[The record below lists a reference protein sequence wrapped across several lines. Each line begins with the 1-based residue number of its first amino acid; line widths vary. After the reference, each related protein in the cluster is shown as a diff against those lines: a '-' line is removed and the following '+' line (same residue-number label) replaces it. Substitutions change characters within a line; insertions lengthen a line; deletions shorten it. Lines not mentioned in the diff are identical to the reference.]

1 MFITSDNDRLV
12 LPEESEQMYAKAG
25 EPKKLVVLNGYSHY
39 EVYEGPA
46 FDEVMA
52 HSLRLVLQAHPT
64 KVGQGQVN
72 ERGNQWLP
80 QAFRTGRCTEKQEAQ
95 RWH

>member
-1 MFITSDNDRLV
+1 M

-25 EPKKLVVLNGYSHY
+25 EPKKLVVLKGYSHY

-52 HSLRLVLQAHPT
+52 HSLDWYCKHIPP
-64 KVGQGQVN
+64 K
-72 ERGNQWLP
+72 
-80 QAFRTGRCTEKQEAQ
+80 
-95 RWH
+95 